1 MTKRRGLGRGLSSL
15 IPVDESFDASTGM
28 ITVRIDEIE
37 PNPHQPRGNI
47 DKSSLNELAVSI
59 KEHGLIQPII
69 VTSNDKGKYIIIAGE
84 RRWRAADLAGFDE
97 LQVIIK
103 EATPQ
108 SMLEMA
114 LVENIQRDDLNAI
127 EEAHAYRQL
136 IDEFGLT
143 QEDVSRR
150 VGKSRSTVANIVR
163 LISLPI
169 NIQSAV
175 LDGDISGA
183 HARALLPLP
192 TPESQSSLMN
202 TIIKRDLNVRQVE
215 DIVKKMLAGEK
226 PKPTLPKQRS
236 PEVVELESQFQR
248 SLGTKVTI
256 QEGKKG
262 GKIII
267 HFYSGEDLEA
277 IYESIV
283 GDSG

>member
-1 MTKRRGLGRGLSSL
+1 MTKRRALGRGLSSL
-15 IPVDESFDASTGM
+15 IPVDESLDAGTGM
-28 ITVRIDEIE
+28 ITVGIDEIE
-37 PNPHQPRGNI
+37 PNPHQPRGNF
-47 DKSSLNELAVSI
+47 DKDSLSELAVSI

-69 VTSNDKGKYIIIAGE
+69 VTSNDGGKYIIIAGE
-84 RRWRAADLAGFDE
+84 RRWRAADLAGLDE

-150 VGKSRSTVANIVR
+150 VGKSRSTVANVVR
-163 LISLPI
+163 LISLPV
-169 NIQSAV
+169 NIQTAV
-175 LDGDISGA
+175 LNGDISGA

-202 TIIKRDLNVRQVE
+202 TIIKRDMSVRQVE
-215 DIVKKMLAGEK
+215 DIVKKILAGEK
-226 PKPTLPKQRS
+226 PKAALPKQRS

-248 SLGTKVTI
+248 SLGTKVSI